1 MRYVGLVLD
10 LKPLRALLVAEAE
23 QCEISKFLDADVA
36 ACLEAARVKVKGRQV
51 LL

>member
-10 LKPLRALLVAEAE
+10 LQPLRALLVAQAV
-23 QCEISKFLDADVA
+23 QRQVSKLFDANVSPR
-36 ACLEAARVKVKGRQV
+36 LEAARVKVKGRQV